1 MLSSLLPLLQVSA
14 VLAMAAVMAET
25 RADPGTDP
33 RSNPRT
39 DYLLHCGG
47 CHLADGRGAPP
58 EVPTL
63 IAALGP
69 IVASQEGREYV
80 VRVPG
85 ASQTPLTDEQL
96 AEVMN
101 WVLTNFNADTLGANF
116 RPLTGNEVGEA
127 RRRVLADPLRFRKT
141 LWPEYD

>member
-1 MLSSLLPLLQVSA
+1 MSLSLLPLLRWSA
-14 VLAMAAVMAET
+14 VFAICAVTSAT
-25 RADPGTDP
+25 RADP
-33 RSNPRT
+33 RA

-58 EVPTL
+58 DVPTL
-63 IAALGP
+63 ISTLGP
-69 IVASQEGREYV
+69 IVASQEGRDYI

-96 AEVMN
+96 AQVMN
-101 WVLTNFNADTLGANF
+101 WVLTNLNANTLAANF
-116 RPLTGNEVGEA
+116 RPLTGNEVGKA
-127 RRRVLADPLRFRKT
+127 RQRVLADPVRLRKT

>member
-1 MLSSLLPLLQVSA
+1 MLMSRLRLPTVLTLCA
-14 VLAMAAVMAET
+14 VACNT
-25 RADPGTDP
+25 WADP
-33 RSNPRT
+33 RA

-63 IAALGP
+63 IAVLGP
-69 IVASQEGREYV
+69 IVASQDGRDYV

-85 ASQTPLTDEQL
+85 AAQTPLTDTAL

-101 WVLTNFNADTLGANF
+101 WVLIVFNAETLDPNF
-116 RPLTGNEVGEA
+116 KPLTGNEVGKA
-127 RRRVLADPLRFRKT
+127 RGQVLADPIRLRRT
-141 LWPEYD
+141 LWPDYE

>member
-1 MLSSLLPLLQVSA
+1 MKMPARLWFFVLLAIGV
-14 VLAMAAVMAET
+14 AATES
-25 RADPGTDP
+25 RADP
-33 RSNPRT
+33 RA

-63 IAALGP
+63 IATLGP
-69 IVASQEGREYV
+69 IVSSQEGRDYI

-85 ASQTPLTDEQL
+85 ATQTPLSDERL

-101 WVLTNFNADTLGANF
+101 WVLTGFNADTLTPDF
-116 RPLTGNEVGEA
+116 RPLTGSEVGAA
-127 RRRVLADPLRFRKT
+127 RRRVLVDPVRFRRT
-141 LWPEYD
+141 LWPDYD

>member
-1 MLSSLLPLLQVSA
+1 MKMPAWLWFSVPLAIGV
-14 VLAMAAVMAET
+14 AATES
-25 RADPGTDP
+25 RADP
-33 RSNPRT
+33 RA

-63 IAALGP
+63 IATLGP
-69 IVASQEGREYV
+69 IVTSQEGRDSI

-85 ASQTPLTDEQL
+85 ATQTPLSDERL

-101 WVLTNFNADTLGANF
+101 WVLTGFNSETLTPNF
-116 RPLTGNEVGEA
+116 RPLTGIEVGEA
-127 RRRVLADPLRFRKT
+127 RRRVLADPLGFRRI
-141 LWPEYD
+141 LWPDYD